1 MKKVTV
7 KSELIKKAL
16 SKLGAAVNNKVI
28 PALENVYCKVEGSTI
43 ALTTCDTEMLIRYNL
58 MAESDGDGEFFLSF
72 HLFNSIVKLCKE
84 EVIEFEPLKASVKVK
99 IGKDVYTLKFN
110 AKLEDFPKL
119 SEAPSQHEVEF
130 DDRLIAMMVAAT
142 ESASKSETD
151 PRLARICLNINYTGT
166 DIVGTDS
173 YILYK
178 YNSPAELK
186 VTTSLL
192 LSPRMVKAIDGLE
205 QIVIKWND
213 SKFSF
218 STPEILI
225 VINRPEF
232 KYPNYLGIIPNHES
246 NLKISRSALV
256 ETFKKLNISE
266 TKTSAL
272 HLLSDAIKAEV
283 EDKATGVKI
292 NAEVDC
298 IYSGQVTDISLNA
311 ADILRLCHQTTCE
324 HLELAIHSPNKAV
337 VVRGEDPNYL
347 ALIIPT
353 FK

>member
-16 SKLGAAVNNKVI
+16 SKLGAAVNNKVL
-28 PALENVYCKVEGSTI
+28 PALENINCKVEGSVI
-43 ALTTCDTEMLIRYNL
+43 ALTTCDTEMMIRYNL
-58 MAESDGDGEFFLSF
+58 MAEADGEGEFFLPF
-72 HLFNSIVKLCKE
+72 HMFNSIVKLCKE
-84 EVIEFEPLKASVKVK
+84 DVIEFEPLKTSVKVK

-110 AKLEDFPKL
+110 AKLEEFPKL
-119 SEAPSQHEVEF
+119 SKAPSQHEIDF
-130 DDRLIAMMVAAT
+130 DSRLINMMVAAT
-142 ESASKSETD
+142 ESASKSEMRPSLT
-151 PRLARICLNINYTGT
+151 RVCLNINYTGT

-192 LSPRMVKAIDGLE
+192 LSPRMVKAIEGLE
-205 QIVIKWND
+205 QTVIKWND

-218 STPEILI
+218 STPEVLI

-232 KYPNYLGIIPNHES
+232 KYPNYLEIIPQYES
-246 NLKISRSALV
+246 NLKISKGALV

-266 TKTSAL
+266 TKAAVL
-272 HLLSDAIKAEV
+272 NLQPDAIKAEL
-283 EDKATGVKI
+283 EDKSTGIRI

-298 IYSGQVTDISLNA
+298 TYTGPVTSISLNA
-311 ADILRLCHQTTCE
+311 SDVLRLLHQTTCE
-324 HLELAIHSPNKAV
+324 HLELAIWSSSKAV

-347 ALIIPT
+347 ALIIPIS
-353 FK
+353 K